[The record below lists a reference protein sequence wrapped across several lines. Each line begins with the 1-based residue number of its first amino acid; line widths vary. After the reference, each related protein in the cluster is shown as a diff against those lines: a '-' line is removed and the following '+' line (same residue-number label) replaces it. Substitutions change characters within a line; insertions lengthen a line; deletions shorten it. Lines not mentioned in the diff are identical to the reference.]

1 MYIQNADYGKNQ
13 WWRFLLMLVALIFG
27 ASLLFGFLTVPYES
41 LKHAIEL
48 FGKEQLTS
56 AQIEAEGVSLN
67 VFLFLFLTIFGC
79 ALVVM
84 AVIFPN
90 IHLRSFHSL
99 VNNEVPF
106 RFGRFVYGT
115 VLMLLL
121 NGIFESWDYWAHQ
134 QDFVWQ
140 FDPVKFF
147 PLVLICISMLPM
159 QTGFEEVLVRGYFA
173 QSLFLLLRRPWAVIL
188 VTSLIFGL
196 MHNDNP
202 EVKAFGFW
210 QMMPFYV
217 LPGLLWG
224 IISNM
229 DEGLELTM
237 GLHFGAN
244 LFSAL
249 FATYDQS
256 ALQTYALFS
265 LKNIEINWVNY
276 VWELIVFVIVLFSSA
291 WMFGW
296 SDWGKLWRFAP
307 RRVFATEITV
317 EEEEED
323 HDEEE

>member
-1 MYIQNADYGKNQ
+1 MYIQNAEYGKNQ
-13 WWRFLLMLVALIFG
+13 WWRFPLMLIALFFG

-67 VFLFLFLTIFGC
+67 VFLFLFLTIFAC

-84 AVIFPN
+84 AVIFPY

-106 RFGRFVYGT
+106 RFGRFFFGLA
-115 VLMLLL
+115 LMLVL
-121 NGIFESWDYWAHQ
+121 NGVFEAWDFWAHP

-140 FDPVKFF
+140 FDPVKFL
-147 PLVLICISMLPM
+147 PLVLISLSMLPM

-173 QSLFLLLRRPWAVIL
+173 QSLFLLIRRPWVVIL
-188 VTSLIFGL
+188 ATSLIFGL

-224 IISNM
+224 IVSNM

-237 GLHFGAN
+237 GLHFGTN
-244 LFSAL
+244 LFNAL

-265 LKNIEINWVNY
+265 LKNIEISWVNY
-276 VWELIVFVIVLFSSA
+276 LWELVVFAVVLASSA
-291 WMFGW
+291 WLFSW
-296 SDWGKLWRFAP
+296 SDWGKLLRP
-307 RRVFATEITV
+307 VPKLVFATPIM
-317 EEEEED
+317 EED
-323 HDEEE
+323 TDDEEE